1 MKKNKAIIYH
11 QDQKQHQQQPNG
23 LNGNNTMNGSMNHKN
38 GGKNIMNG
46 KNNHRST
53 FRDLEA

>member
-1 MKKNKAIIYH
+1 
-11 QDQKQHQQQPNG
+11 
-23 LNGNNTMNGSMNHKN
+23 MNGSMNHKN

-46 KNNHRST
+46 KTNHRST